1 MLKIFSLI
9 LWAFFLS
16 VFCSCGSESSPVEIT
31 SEFSLSFKGWNVE
44 SWNDSSLEIHIAP
57 DGELLD
63 SVALDTFEIPI
74 GYSLYLAADADP
86 YFPELEKELLPGTA
100 VSVHGK
106 TAFSIVLLDEKFRI
120 VSVWRVLWENVETSS
135 SAKEFSSS
143 ECLSSSSMGKSSSS
157 AAPLSSSSAE
167 FSSSAKEFS
176 SSASSS
182 SSESAGE
189 ISSGT
194 EESSSSS
201 LGIFLSELKLL
212 LGADTVENAVS
223 VVGKEVHVSV
233 PYGENLSA
241 VRLYPLDSAFDLRRF
256 AEMEFLSDDTV
267 RSAYRVFAGEILPP
281 FSDTAFWGT
290 TADAMGKQGSASVV
304 GTTYKFS
311 STRNVTVAE
320 NSLVVRSEIVECA
333 WTGITGGKKL
343 ATGIYFSGNYLGTD
357 ARSIYV
363 RDYSGGTPSTDTS
376 DISLDMNFG
385 KPYSSRPSAFS
396 IRYSYAHEENEN
408 ADYPQKGL
416 VYVMLLGDQNE
427 VVATGT
433 LVVNANTSSADTVV
447 AISYGSDA
455 GLLKSGFAGTSGL
468 VLGTGDEDISSVRIV
483 FASSAFA
490 HVVAG
495 GSSVLSH
502 PEKNYRGAPKASLTI
517 ENFQMLYGDEK

>member
-1 MLKIFSLI
+1 MVKLFFVI
-9 LWAFFLS
+9 LSAFFLI
-16 VFCSCGSESSPVEIT
+16 VICACGKESSAVEIA

-44 SWNDSSLEIHIAP
+44 SWSDSLREIQIAP
-57 DGELLD
+57 DGGLLD
-63 SVALDTFEIPI
+63 SVTLDSFEIPL
-74 GYSLYLAADADP
+74 GHSLYLAADADP
-86 YFPELEKELLPGTA
+86 YSPELGRELLPGTT
-100 VSVHGK
+100 VSIHGK
-106 TAFSIVLLDEKFRI
+106 TAFAIVLLDEKFRI
-120 VSVWRVLWENVETSS
+120 VSIWRVLWENPESSS
-135 SAKEFSSS
+135 SAKEHPSS
-143 ECLSSSSMGKSSSS
+143 ESQSSSSFEKSSSS
-157 AAPLSSSSAE
+157 ATLATSSSAESSSSAKG
-167 FSSSAKEFS
+167 F
-176 SSASSS
+176 SS
-182 SSESAGE
+182 SSESGEAVSAGV
-189 ISSGT
+189 

-201 LGIFLSELKLL
+201 LGIFLSDLKLL
-212 LGADTVENAVS
+212 LGADTVENAIS
-223 VVGKEVHVSV
+223 VVGKEVRVFL

-256 AEMEFLSDDTV
+256 VEMDFLSEDTV
-267 RSAYRVFAGEILPP
+267 LSAYRVIAGEILPP
-281 FSDTAFWGT
+281 FSDTSFWAT
-290 TADAMGKQGSASVV
+290 TAGAMEKEGSASVV

-311 STRNVTVAE
+311 STRNATWTE
-320 NSLVVRSEIVECA
+320 KSLVVRSEIVECA

-343 ATGIYFSGNYLGTD
+343 ATGIYFSGTYAGTD

-363 RDYSGGTPSTDTS
+363 RDYSGGTPSTDAS

-416 VYVMLLGDQNE
+416 VYAMLLGDKNE

-447 AISYGSDA
+447 AISYGSDG
-455 GLLKSGFAGTSGL
+455 GLLTSGFAGTSGL
-468 VLGTGDEDISSVRIV
+468 VLGTGEEDVAAVRIV

-502 PEKNYRGAPKASLTI
+502 PEKNYRGAHNAALTI